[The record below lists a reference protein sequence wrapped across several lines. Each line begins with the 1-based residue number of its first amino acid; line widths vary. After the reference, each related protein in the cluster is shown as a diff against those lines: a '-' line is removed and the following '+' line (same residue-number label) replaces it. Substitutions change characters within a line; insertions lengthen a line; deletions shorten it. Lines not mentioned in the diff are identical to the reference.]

1 MKKYI
6 NTLFILGS
14 LLFLG
19 SSCDSDAELTSLKP
33 VSFPSEIN
41 VSSSKIV
48 LTEDTAEDQVLLV
61 SWPEVTF
68 PIEAPVTYALQFDLV
83 GDTSGANAWLK
94 AKRIEVGTDVLSKT
108 LIGEEL
114 NKIAVD
120 LGLPIDVEGKL
131 VVRVEAAMDRKV
143 FSNPITLTIT
153 PYEKSVVFG
162 EIYMPGSYQ
171 GWGIETAAALTAI
184 QKGVYQGYMTAAV
197 GAGLGFKLNTER
209 NWAQFYGAGATNS
222 DLKNMSD
229 TDFQLPAAGSFQI
242 KVNLNTLKWTATPYT
257 WGIVGDG
264 TSGGWDNST
273 PMSYDHQT
281 KTWKVTAVLVPGNV
295 KFRLNNSW
303 TINYGSKNTT
313 DGIAYL
319 DDSGAHYIGEGG
331 TYEITMKIN
340 DVDPAS
346 LGYPPTLTYTITKK

>member
-6 NTLFILGS
+6 NKLFILGS

-19 SSCDSDAELTSLKP
+19 SSCDSDAELTSLKA
-33 VSFPSEIN
+33 VSFPAEIN

-48 LTEDTAEDQVLLV
+48 LTEDTADDQVLLV

-68 PIEAPVTYALQFDLV
+68 PVEAPVTYALQFDLV

-94 AKRIEVGTDVLSKT
+94 AKRIEVGTDVLSST
-108 LIGEEL
+108 LIGQDL

-229 TDFQLPAAGSFQI
+229 TDFQLPAAGSYQI

-303 TINYGSKNTT
+303 AINYGSKNTT

>member
-6 NTLFILGS
+6 NKLALLGS
-14 LLFLG
+14 VLFLNA
-19 SSCDSDAELTSLKP
+19 SCESDAQLTTLQA
-33 VSFPSEIN
+33 VSFPATAQ
-41 VSSSKIV
+41 VSASTIV
-48 LTEDTAEDQVLLV
+48 LTEDTADEQVLLV
-61 SWPEVTF
+61 TWPEVTF
-68 PIEAPVTYALQFDLV
+68 PIEAPVKYALQFDLV
-83 GDTSGANAWLK
+83 GDTSGANAWMK
-94 AKRIEVGTDVLSKT
+94 AKRVEVGTDVLSKT
-108 LIGEEL
+108 LIGQDL

-131 VVRVEAAMDRKV
+131 VVRVEAEMDRKV
-143 FSNPITLTIT
+143 FSDPITLTIT

-184 QKGVYQGYMTAAV
+184 QKGVYQGYMTAAT

-229 TDFQLPAAGSFQI
+229 TDFQLPAAGSYQI
-242 KVNLNTLKWTATPYT
+242 KVNLNTLKWTATPYS

-264 TSGGWDNST
+264 TAGGWDNST
-273 PMSYDHQT
+273 PMDYDHQT

-303 TINYGSKNTT
+303 TINYGSKNST

-319 DDSGAHYIGEGG
+319 DDSGAHYVGEGG

>member
-6 NTLFILGS
+6 NKIFILAS

-19 SSCDSDAELTSLKP
+19 SSCDSDAVLTTLKA
-33 VSFPSEIN
+33 VNFPSEVT
-41 VSSSKIV
+41 VSSTKIV
-48 LTEDTAEDQVLLV
+48 LTEDTADDQVLLV

-83 GDTSGANAWLK
+83 GDTSGANAWQK
-94 AKRIEVGTDVLSKT
+94 AKRVEVGAEVLSKT
-108 LIGEEL
+108 LIGQDL

-131 VVRVEAAMDRKV
+131 VVRVEATMDRKV

-171 GWGIETAAALTAI
+171 NWAIETAAALPAI
-184 QKGVYQGYMTAAV
+184 QKGVYQGYMSVAP

-229 TDFQLPAAGSFQI
+229 TDFQLPAAGSYQI
-242 KVNLNTLKWTATPYT
+242 KVNLNTLKWTATPYS

-264 TSGGWDNST
+264 TAGGWDNST
-273 PMSYDHQT
+273 PMDYDHQT
-281 KTWKVTAVLVPGNV
+281 KTWKVTAALVPGNV
-295 KFRLNNSW
+295 KFRLNNNW
-303 TINYGSKNTT
+303 TINYGSKNAT

-319 DDSGAHYIGEGG
+319 DDSGAHYVGEGG
-331 TYEITMKIN
+331 TYEITIKIN